1 MTYITDNNG
10 KKQLLYEQTIEKI
23 REEIRL
29 RKLKPHDPVPS
40 EGEFAGLFGVS
51 RMTTKLALEALA
63 KQGLVYR
70 LARRGTFIAENY
82 ETSQAERDNGNS
94 PVQEAQHLKM
104 KRIAIVV
111 PNLDDYLSRI
121 IISVES
127 EVRKLGCHLLIKI
140 TKDKDDESSCLQ
152 ELYDDQ
158 VDGVILFPR
167 GRKTCS
173 EKILRLTLLN
183 YPLVIIDR
191 IFREVQIDCVYHD
204 HYQGAYRLA
213 EYLITKGHNKIG
225 YLSMSFDGV
234 TSREDRYKGY
244 MQALLNYHIPINSH
258 CMLLNCSE
266 DYMDNL
272 TVSNQE
278 LISFFEQNPELTAV
292 MCADDYLAVSCMYTA
307 LNMKMSIPEKLS
319 IVGFSD
325 IQLASLLPVP
335 LTTVRQQTKRFGQ
348 AAVQLLVK
356 RMNNNKEVAT
366 AIKVDTALVERSSVH
381 FLQAIEQSKS

>member
-1 MTYITDNNG
+1 MTYITDTNG
-10 KKQLLYEQTIEKI
+10 KKRLLYEQMVEKI
-23 REEIRL
+23 REEIHK

-40 EGEFAGLFGVS
+40 EGEFARLFGVS

-82 ETSQAERDNGNS
+82 DAS
-94 PVQEAQHLKM
+94 EAGSVDGKPIPEELPLKM

-127 EVRKLGCHLLIKI
+127 EVRKLGCHLLMKI
-140 TKDKDDESSCLQ
+140 TTDKDDESSCLQ

-213 EYLITKGHNKIG
+213 EYLINKGHREIG
-225 YLSMSFDGV
+225 YLSMAFDGV

-244 MQALLNYHIPINSH
+244 MQALLDYHIPINSH
-258 CMLLNCSE
+258 RMLLSCSE

-272 TVSNQE
+272 TASNQE
-278 LISFFEQNPELTAV
+278 MVAFLEHNSELTAV
-292 MCADDYLAVSCMYTA
+292 MCADDYLAISCMYTA
-307 LNMKMSIPEKLS
+307 LNMKLSVPEQLS

-335 LTTVRQQTKRFGQ
+335 LTTARQQTKRFGQ

-356 RMNNNKEVAT
+356 RMSNKKEVAT

-381 FLQAIEQSKS
+381 FHPAL